1 MTSPVVW
8 GPDGT
13 PRSTLFDDVYRSRG
27 FHGADRGLLQ
37 ARHVF
42 LQGCGLWSP
51 DGSARAWQNRRQWH
65 VLETGF
71 GLGLGFLATW
81 QAWRQDPDRP
91 ERLFFTSVEAWPVAA
106 QDILRSVAAWPELQ
120 PLADALARAWRGL
133 LPGVHRL
140 VFEGGR
146 VQLTLCVGPV
156 DKMLREID
164 VAADSVFLDGFS
176 PDCNPDMWSLHT
188 LKAVAR
194 LCRSGTQVASWC
206 VRRSVR
212 DDLTQCGF
220 AVTRADGLP
229 PKAHRLQAVFA
240 PAWTPRSRLR
250 QPLREAAP
258 ADEPPLPESAPADK
272 PPLWKAAPAGEP
284 PLPQAAPADELPWWE
299 AAPAA
304 ERSAPARRMPAS
316 ARAHTKAG
324 TVLVLGAGL
333 SGSAVA
339 CSLARRGWAVTVLDA
354 GSGVGAGASGLPAGL
369 TVPHV
374 SPDDSVLSR
383 ITRAGVRATLQRC
396 AQLLVAGQDW
406 AHCGVLEHRV
416 EGKRALP
423 AGEAWPVHGHE
434 WSTPAT
440 PEQIASAGL
449 PGSAQA
455 LWHPMA
461 AWLRPRQLVAAQL
474 ATPGVTV
481 HWSSRVAALRRTA
494 EGWQALDAEGLVL
507 AEAGQVIV
515 ATGYDTRALL
525 DHLEAPGSLREATPA
540 AEAGLPEPQSRAGAR
555 AHTASVL
562 LPLNPLRGQI
572 SMGPLDTLP
581 SALRR
586 QLPRVPVNGHGSFI
600 SGVGLPPEYGGQAGW
615 YLGSTFERGCT
626 EAVHREED
634 HAANHA
640 RLATLLPAL
649 GESMQTALSPARVM
663 AWAGLR
669 CTLPDR
675 LPAIGPIGSRQWP
688 GLQVCTGMGAR
699 GISLSVLCG
708 ELIAAQLEGEP
719 LPLTASLAAHLAA
732 GRFRSGG

>member
-1 MTSPVVW
+1 MTHLVEW
-8 GPDGT
+8 LPDGT

-27 FHGADRGLLQ
+27 FHGMDRGLLQ

-51 DGSARAWQNRRQWH
+51 DGASLDWQGRRQWH

-71 GLGLGFLATW
+71 GLGLSFLATW
-81 QAWRQDPDRP
+81 HAWQQDPQRP
-91 ERLFFTSVEAWPVAA
+91 ERLFFTSIEAWPVSA
-106 QDILRSVAAWPELQ
+106 QDITRSVAAWPELQ
-120 PLADALARAWRGL
+120 PLADALALVWRGL

-140 VFEGGR
+140 ALEGGR

-176 PDCNPDMWSLHT
+176 PEVNPDMWSLHT

-194 LCRSGTQVASWC
+194 LCRTGTRVASWC
-206 VRRSVR
+206 VQRGVR
-212 DDLTQCGF
+212 EDLTQCGF

-229 PKAHRLQAVFA
+229 PKSHRLEAVFQ
-240 PAWTPRSRLR
+240 PAWTPRTKLR
-250 QPLREAAP
+250 
-258 ADEPPLPESAPADK
+258 S
-272 PPLWKAAPAGEP
+272 PLW
-284 PLPQAAPADELPWWE
+284 E
-299 AAPAA
+299 AHTAA
-304 ERSAPARRMPAS
+304 ESPFLDNHSCAGARSYSKRVA
-316 ARAHTKAG
+316 
-324 TVLVLGAGL
+324 LVLGAGL

-354 GSGVGAGASGLPAGL
+354 GSSVGAGASGLPAGL
-369 TVPHV
+369 TAPHV

-396 AQLLVAGQDW
+396 TELLQTGSDW
-406 AHCGVLEHRV
+406 AWTGVLEHRV

-423 AGEAWPVHGHE
+423 AGEAWPEQGHE

-440 PEQIASAGL
+440 PEQITHAGL
-449 PGSAQA
+449 PEQAPA
-455 LWHPMA
+455 LWHAMA

-474 ATPGVTV
+474 GTPGIEVRWSTSV
-481 HWSSRVAALRRTA
+481 HALRQSSD
-494 EGWQALDAEGLVL
+494 GWQALDAQGQVL
-507 AEAGQVIV
+507 AEAKQLIV
-515 ATGYDTRALL
+515 AGGFHTRALL
-525 DHLEAPGSLREATPA
+525 PDVP
-540 AEAGLPEPQSRAGAR
+540 
-555 AHTASVL
+555 

-572 SMGPLDTLP
+572 SMGPLDTLLN
-581 SALRR
+581 ALRT
-586 QLPRVPVNGHGSFI
+586 QLPEVPVNGHGSFI
-600 SGVGLPPEYGGQAGW
+600 SGVPLPSEFGGGPGW
-615 YLGSTFERGCT
+615 YLGSTFDRACPQ
-626 EAVHREED
+626 AVLRDED

-649 GESMQTALSPARVM
+649 SEPMRPAFALDRVL

-675 LPAIGPIGSRQWP
+675 LPAVGPIAPDTLP
-688 GLQVCTGMGAR
+688 GLLVCAGMGAR

-719 LPLTASLAAHLAA
+719 LPLAPSLAAHLMAQ
-732 GRFRSGG
+732 RFSQAKRSA

>member
-51 DGSARAWQNRRQWH
+51 GGSARAWQHRHQWH
-65 VLETGF
+65 LLETGF
-71 GLGLGFLATW
+71 GLGLSFLATW

-91 ERLFFTSVEAWPVAA
+91 DRLFFTSVEAWPVAA
-106 QDILRSVAAWPELQ
+106 QDILRSVAGWPELQ
-120 PLADALARAWRGL
+120 PLAQALAHAWRGL

-140 VFEGGR
+140 VFEDGR
-146 VQLTLCVGPV
+146 VQLTLCIGPV

-176 PDCNPDMWSLHT
+176 PECNPDMWSLHT

-194 LCRSGTQVASWC
+194 LCRPGTRVSSWC

-212 DDLTQCGF
+212 DALGQCGF

-229 PKAHRLQAVFA
+229 PKLHRLEAVFQ

-250 QPLREAAP
+250 KPLREAAP
-258 ADEPPLPESAPADK
+258 AAHPSL
-272 PPLWKAAPAGEP
+272 
-284 PLPQAAPADELPWWE
+284 WE

-304 ERSAPARRMPAS
+304 EWALHANHARPEAPSRPPRTA
-316 ARAHTKAG
+316 
-324 TVLVLGAGL
+324 LVLGAGL

-339 CSLARRGWAVTVLDA
+339 CSLAQRGWAVTVLDA

-423 AGEAWPVHGHE
+423 AGEAWPLQGHE

-449 PGSAQA
+449 PDTVQA

-481 HWSSRVAALRRTA
+481 HWSSRVAALRRTS
-494 EGWQALDAEGLVL
+494 EGWQALDADGQVL

-525 DHLEAPGSLREATPA
+525 GHLEAPCSLRETTPA
-540 AEAGLPEPQSRAGAR
+540 ATVGTSEPPSRAGAR
-555 AHTASVL
+555 TLSASAV

-581 SALRR
+581 STLRG
-586 QLPRVPVNGHGSFI
+586 QLPQVPVNGHGSFI
-600 SGVGLPPEYGGQAGW
+600 SGVRLPPEYGGQAGW

-626 EAVHREED
+626 EAVLREED

-649 GESMQTALSPARVM
+649 GESMQAAFSPARVM

-675 LPAIGPIGSRQWP
+675 LPAVGPIEPPQWP

-708 ELIAAQLEGEP
+708 ELIAARLEGEP
-719 LPLTASLAAHLAA
+719 LPLATSLAAHLAA
-732 GRFRSGG
+732 GRFRTGG

>member
-1 MTSPVVW
+1 MTSPVIW

-27 FHGADRGLLQ
+27 FHGMDRGLLQ

-51 DGSARAWQNRRQWH
+51 ESAALAWQGQPQWH

-71 GLGLGFLATW
+71 GLGLSFLATW
-81 QAWRQDPDRP
+81 QAWKLDPHRP

-106 QDILRSVAAWPELQ
+106 QDIVRSVQAWPELQ
-120 PLADALARAWRGL
+120 PLADELARAWRGL
-133 LPGVHRL
+133 LPGIHRL

-164 VAADSVFLDGFS
+164 VAVDSVFLDGFS
-176 PDCNPDMWSLHT
+176 PEANPEMWSLHT

-194 LCRSGTQVASWC
+194 LCHTGTRVASWC
-206 VRRSVR
+206 VKRSVR
-212 DDLTQCGF
+212 EDLTQCGF
-220 AVTRADGLP
+220 VVTRTDGLP
-229 PKAHRLQAVFA
+229 PKSHRLEAVFN
-240 PAWTPRSRLR
+240 PAWTPRTRLR
-250 QPLREAAP
+250 
-258 ADEPPLPESAPADK
+258 
-272 PPLWKAAPAGEP
+272 
-284 PLPQAAPADELPWWE
+284 
-299 AAPAA
+299 
-304 ERSAPARRMPAS
+304 PAR
-316 ARAHTKAG
+316 HTQTRRTA
-324 TVLVLGAGL
+324 LVLGAGL

-354 GSGVGAGASGLPAGL
+354 GDGVGAGASGLPAGL
-369 TVPHV
+369 TAPHV

-396 AQLLVAGQDW
+396 TELLQAGNDW
-406 AHCGVLEHRV
+406 AWTGVLEHRV

-423 AGEAWPVHGHE
+423 TGEAWPTQGHE

-440 PEQIASAGL
+440 PEQITRAGL
-449 PGSAQA
+449 PETAQA
-455 LWHPMA
+455 LWHAMA

-474 ATPGVTV
+474 ATPGIEVRWAT
-481 HWSSRVAALRRTA
+481 RVLALRQSPQ
-494 EGWQALDAEGLVL
+494 GWQVSGADGQVL
-507 AEAGQVIV
+507 AEASQLVV
-515 ATGYDTRALL
+515 AGGFHTHALL
-525 DHLEAPGSLREATPA
+525 PDVA
-540 AEAGLPEPQSRAGAR
+540 
-555 AHTASVL
+555 

-572 SMGPLDTLP
+572 SMGPLGALP
-581 SALRR
+581 AELQT
-586 QLPRVPVNGHGSFI
+586 QLPEAPVNGHGSFI
-600 SGVGLPPEYGGQAGW
+600 AGVPLPPEQGGAPGW
-615 YLGSTFERGCT
+615 YLGSTFERACP
-626 EAVHREED
+626 EAVLRSED

-649 GESMQTALSPARVM
+649 SEPMHAAFALDRVL

-675 LPAIGPIGSRQWP
+675 LPAVGLLNPQALP
-688 GLQVCTGMGAR
+688 GLQVCAGMGAR

-719 LPLTASLAAHLAA
+719 LPLSPALGAHLAA
-732 GRFRSGG
+732 QRFLAKTGA